1 MIRSSRIRRETDT
14 AESNRH
20 EGLQPVAWRA
30 GDGLRRSRRELITHI
45 ARLGLAVG
53 VLPIAGCGLQ
63 VHTDRKQGTRLRV
76 VATTGMIADMVRQVG
91 GDRVEV
97 TQLIQAGVDPHLY
110 KPIRDD
116 VVAILASDVV
126 FFNGLKLEGRMSDLL
141 AGQVA
146 RDRVHVALSDAL
158 DSTRLLGE
166 PGVDATDPHIWM
178 DVSMWAEVV
187 PKIEQTLVRLL
198 SDHSAEIAERAA
210 GLTSRLMVLDAL
222 GQSAMATIP
231 EQQRVLISSH
241 DAFQYFGRRY
251 GLRVEGVQGIST
263 ASEAGLSRIPELIGM
278 IVERNV
284 PAVFKE
290 SSVAGRMIDAI
301 LEGAAARGVSLSV
314 GEELYSDALGA
325 AGSGADTYEGMML
338 HNFRSVALSLG
349 GQWEPSGPEGR
360 R

>member
-1 MIRSSRIRRETDT
+1 MIRSSNHHHAANTDEMT
-14 AESNRH
+14 GCEALPFGAPRPGNGQH
-20 EGLQPVAWRA
+20 
-30 GDGLRRSRRELITHI
+30 RSRREVMKQIG
-45 ARLGLAVG
+45 RLGLAIG
-53 VLPIAGCGLQ
+53 MLPIAGCGLQ
-63 VHTDRKQGTRLRV
+63 VHTDRKEGSRLRV

-91 GDRVEV
+91 GDRVDV

-116 VVAILASDVV
+116 VVAILAADVV

-141 AGQVA
+141 SGNVV

-178 DVSMWAEVV
+178 DVSMWAEVI
-187 PKIEQTLVRLL
+187 PKIETTLVRLVP
-198 SDHSAEIAERAA
+198 SHGDEFAERARA
-210 GLTSRLMVLDAL
+210 LKTRLMALDAL

-231 EQQRVLISSH
+231 ERQRVLISSH

-251 GLRVEGVQGIST
+251 GVRVEGVQGIST

-278 IVERNV
+278 IIECNV

-301 LEGAAARGVSLSV
+301 LEGAAARGVRLGV

-349 GQWEPSGPEGR
+349 GQWEPSGSEER